1 MTLRQTLPAALAA
14 ALAVSAAAGAH
25 AAPADPAA
33 AQVERLCT
41 GVVEAVKQAK
51 GAGLQA
57 RAKKIQPVIEESF
70 DIGVMAQFAVGPSAW
85 ETKVPASERSALVA
99 ALTRHTAARYAQ
111 EFDNYSGQRCVVDPN
126 VQTRGPD
133 KLVKSQIVE
142 PHETA
147 SVNYRLRQ
155 YGGTWK
161 VIDVYYE
168 GVSQLA
174 TERADF
180 ASTLQSGG
188 ASALVAKLNELTA
201 KMH

>member
-1 MTLRQTLPAALAA
+1 MTMRQTLPAALAA
-14 ALAVSAAAGAH
+14 ALALVPAAGAR

-33 AQVERLCT
+33 VQVERLCN
-41 GVVEAVKQAK
+41 GVVEAVKQSK

-57 RAKKIQPVIEESF
+57 RAKRIQPVIEEGF
-70 DIGVMAQFAVGPSAW
+70 DMAVMAQFAVGPAAW
-85 ETKVPASERSALVA
+85 ESKVPTAERAALVA

-111 EFDNYSGQRCVVDPN
+111 EFDSYSGQRCVVDPA

-142 PHETA
+142 AHDSA

-155 YGGTWK
+155 YSGAWK

-188 ASALVAKLNELTA
+188 AAALVAKLNELTA
-201 KMH
+201 KMR

>member
-1 MTLRQTLPAALAA
+1 MTMRRLLAA
-14 ALAVSAAAGAH
+14 TTGLGLCLVPLAPAQ

-33 AQVERLCT
+33 ARVERLCN
-41 GVVEAVKQAK
+41 GVLDAAKETK

-57 RAKKIQPVIEESF
+57 RARKIQPVIEENF
-70 DIGVMAQFAVGPSAW
+70 EIGIMAEFAIGPGWA
-85 ETKVPASERSALVA
+85 KIPPAERSALVS

-111 EFDNYSGQRCVVDPN
+111 EFDAYTGQRCVVDPA

-133 KLVKSQIVE
+133 KLVKSQIAE
-142 PHETA
+142 PHDSSA
-147 SVNYRLRQ
+147 VNYRLRQ
-155 YGGTWK
+155 YNGAWK

-180 ASTLQSGG
+180 SGLLQSGG
-188 ASALVAKLNELTA
+188 PTALVARLNELTS
-201 KMH
+201 KMR

>member
-1 MTLRQTLPAALAA
+1 MRRMFAA
-14 ALAVSAAAGAH
+14 AAIAAIGLAPFGVAR

-33 AQVERLCT
+33 ARVEALCN
-41 GVVEAVKQAK
+41 GVVEAVKDTPS
-51 GAGLQA
+51 GGLQA
-57 RAKKIQPVIEESF
+57 RAHRIQPVVEQNFEISMMAEF
-70 DIGVMAQFAVGPSAW
+70 AIGPQWAKIPPAQR
-85 ETKVPASERSALVA
+85 TQLTA

-111 EFDNYSGQRCVVDPN
+111 EFDSYTGQKCLVDPA

-133 KLVKSQIVE
+133 KLVKSQIVD
-142 PHETA
+142 PHDRS

-155 YGGTWK
+155 YGGVWK

-180 ASTLQSGG
+180 AGVLASGG
-188 ASALVAKLNELTA
+188 APALVARLNELTA
-201 KMH
+201 KMR

>member
-14 ALAVSAAAGAH
+14 ALAVSAAAGTH

-201 KMH
+201 KMR

>member
-1 MTLRQTLPAALAA
+1 MTFERHSLAALAA
-14 ALAVSAAAGAH
+14 AVGLSLAGSAR

-33 AQVERLCT
+33 TQVERLCN
-41 GVVEAVKQAK
+41 GVIEAVKQTK
-51 GAGLQA
+51 GAGLQVRA
-57 RAKKIQPVIEESF
+57 RKIQPVIEESF
-70 DIGVMAQFAVGPSAW
+70 EIPVMAQFAVGPSW
-85 ETKVPASERSALVA
+85 ESKVPPADRAALIA

-111 EFDNYSGQRCVVDPN
+111 EFDTYSGQRCVIDPA

-133 KLVKSQIVE
+133 KLVKSQIIE
-142 PHETA
+142 EHDTS
-147 SVNYRLRQ
+147 SVNYRLRE

-180 ASTLQSGG
+180 AGVLQSGG
-188 ASALVAKLNELTA
+188 APALIAKLNDLTA
-201 KMH
+201 KMR

>member
-1 MTLRQTLPAALAA
+1 MVMRKLLAAWTALALIAAPAAAR
-14 ALAVSAAAGAH
+14 

-33 AQVERLCT
+33 QRVESLCV
-41 GVVEAVKQAK
+41 GVLEAVKQAK
-51 GAGLQA
+51 GAGVQTRA
-57 RAKKIQPVIEESF
+57 RKIQPVIEESF
-70 DIGVMAQFAVGPSAW
+70 DIGVMAQFAIGPAAW
-85 ETKVPASERSALVA
+85 AKVAPAERTALVA

-111 EFDNYSGQRCVVDPN
+111 AFDAYTGQRCAVDPA

-133 KLVKSQIVE
+133 KLVRSQIVE
-142 PHETA
+142 PHDSS

-155 YGGTWK
+155 YGGAWK

-180 ASTLQSGG
+180 AGVLASGG
-188 ASALVAKLNELTA
+188 PAALIARLNELTA
-201 KMH
+201 KMR

>member
-1 MTLRQTLPAALAA
+1 LKRPILAALAA
-14 ALAVSAAAGAH
+14 AVGLSLTGAAH

-33 AQVERLCT
+33 TQVERLCT
-41 GVVEAVKQAK
+41 GVIEAVKQAK
-51 GAGLQA
+51 GADLQA
-57 RAKKIQPVIEESF
+57 RARRIQPVIEAGFE
-70 DIGVMAQFAVGPSAW
+70 IPVMAQFAVGPSW
-85 ETKVPASERSALVA
+85 ETKVPPADRAALVA

-111 EFDNYSGQRCVVDPN
+111 EFDSYSGQRCVIDPT

-133 KLVKSQIVE
+133 KLVKSQIIE
-142 PHETA
+142 AHDTS
-147 SVNYRLRQ
+147 SVNYRLRE

-180 ASTLQSGG
+180 AGVLQTGG

-201 KMH
+201 KMR

>member
-1 MTLRQTLPAALAA
+1 MLMRRTLAA
-14 ALAVSAAAGAH
+14 AAALVLGAAPLMAR

-33 AQVERLCT
+33 VRVDSLCN
-41 GVVEAVKQAK
+41 GVLEAVKQTK
-51 GAGLQA
+51 GGGLQA
-57 RAKKIQPVIEESF
+57 RARKIQPVIEDSF
-70 DIGVMAQFAVGPSAW
+70 DIGVMAQFAIGPAAW
-85 ETKVPASERSALVA
+85 AKISPAERAALIA

-111 EFDNYSGQRCVVDPN
+111 EFDNYTGQRCAVDAA

-142 PHETA
+142 PHDSS

-155 YGGTWK
+155 YGGGWK

-180 ASTLQSGG
+180 AGVLAAGG
-188 ASALVAKLNELTA
+188 PPALVAKLNDLTA
-201 KMH
+201 KMR

>member
-1 MTLRQTLPAALAA
+1 MKREFLAA
-14 ALAVSAAAGAH
+14 TILAAFALTAVGPARAA
-25 AAPADPAA
+25 ADPAA
-33 AQVERLCT
+33 ARVEALCN
-41 GVVEAVKQAK
+41 GVVDAVKDAK

-57 RAKKIQPVIEESF
+57 RAHKIQPVIEQNFE
-70 DIGVMAQFAVGPSAW
+70 IPMMAQFAIGPQWA
-85 ETKVPASERSALVA
+85 KIAPGERSALIA

-111 EFDNYSGQRCVVDPN
+111 EFDSYTGQKCVVDPA

-133 KLVKSQIVE
+133 KLVKSEIVE
-142 PHETA
+142 PHDRS

-155 YGGTWK
+155 YGGAWK

-180 ASTLQSGG
+180 AGVLASGG
-188 ASALVAKLNELTA
+188 PTALVARLNELTA
-201 KMH
+201 KMR

>member
-1 MTLRQTLPAALAA
+1 MTMRQTLPAALAA
-14 ALAVSAAAGAH
+14 ALALTPLAGAR

-41 GVVEAVKQAK
+41 GVVEAVKQTK

-70 DIGVMAQFAVGPSAW
+70 DIAVMAQFAVGPSAW
-85 ETKVPASERSALVA
+85 ETKVPAGERSALIA

-111 EFDNYSGQRCVVDPN
+111 EFDSYSGQRCVVDAN

-133 KLVKSQIVE
+133 KLVKSQIID
-142 PHETA
+142 PHDTA

-155 YGGTWK
+155 YGGTWR

-188 ASALVAKLNELTA
+188 ASALVARLNELTA
-201 KMH
+201 KMR